1 LERRCGIFLFFGL
14 NRFETL
20 GIGLNLAEQFRPDV
34 FPGLGLANAFL
45 TLSIKK
51 MFQNGLINLD

>member
-1 LERRCGIFLFFGL
+1 L

-20 GIGLNLAEQFRPDV
+20 GIGLNLAEAFRAVPDGHGHQGIWQAI
-34 FPGLGLANAFL
+34 FNARH
-45 TLSIKK
+45 KK